1 MPNFWDAASAG
12 FQRGVPLGADLY
24 QRALDNARQA
34 REDARQQA
42 LDKEKRAVQQ
52 RATRLAEQVAKQQML
67 ARSLEIARERATMK
81 AEEDARA
88 AAKQGRGEPVS
99 AEARKLYAEAYGVTI
114 PEGATMGSVID
125 TYGEPAAAAKQV
137 GEIRERRT
145 PSVSHSY
152 SHRDPDSADPLA
164 LGQVEAAK
172 EYDRLIAE
180 AENSLTG
187 LASKDTPIRQQIGR
201 YQTARAALVAK
212 MGAAEVGAYRTPVA
226 PVDESEE
233 FLPGISVMAR
243 QGSPYLPG
251 GALTPARP
259 LVEQPVLQEP
269 PPVAPDTTFDFLD
282 DLEF

>member
-1 MPNFWDAASAG
+1 M
-12 FQRGVPLGADLY
+12 V
-24 QRALDNARQA
+24 
-34 REDARQQA
+34 
-42 LDKEKRAVQQ
+42 
-52 RATRLAEQVAKQQML
+52 

-164 LGQVEAAK
+164 VGTVAPCRSTTGSSK
-172 EYDRLIAE
+172 RRSG
-180 AENSLTG
+180 NLTG
-187 LASKDTPIRQQIGR
+187 LASKDSPIRAQIRR

-212 MGAAEVGAYRTPVA
+212 MGAAEVGAYRTPVE
-226 PVDESEE
+226 PVDEGEE